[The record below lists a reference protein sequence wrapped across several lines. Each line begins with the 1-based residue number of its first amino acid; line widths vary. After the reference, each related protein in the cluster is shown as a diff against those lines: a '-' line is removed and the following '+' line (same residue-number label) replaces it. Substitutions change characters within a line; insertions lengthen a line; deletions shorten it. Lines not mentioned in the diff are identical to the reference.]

1 MQIGIDTFVSNPFD
15 AAQRGPNTDF
25 DRVQRLLQ
33 EVELAD
39 QVGLDV
45 FAIGEHH
52 RPEFVASAPAV
63 LLAAAAA
70 RTSNIRLSS
79 AVTVLSSDDP
89 IRVFQQF
96 ATLDLISKGRA
107 EIIVGRGSF
116 IESFPLFGHDLSE
129 YDSLFA
135 EKLHLLLK
143 VQSETEVHWT
153 GNHRAPLTGQGVYP
167 RPYQNPLPIRL
178 GVGGT
183 PASFLR
189 AGTLGL
195 PLTVAIIGGEAA
207 RFRPMVDLYRRAW
220 SKAGHDPSKADVAIH
235 TLGFIAETD
244 ELAAETYYP
253 SYSAMIARIGKERG
267 WPPATRAQY
276 DAVIG
281 PAGSL
286 MVGSPDTVAAKIR
299 RLDAQLG
306 GISRVTV
313 LLDSGTIDPPLMFKG
328 IELLGTGVRPNV
340 QSNVVTL

>member
-1 MQIGIDTFVSNPFD
+1 MQIGIDTFVSNPLQ
-15 AAQRGPNTDF
+15 ASQRGPNTDL
-25 DRVQRLLQ
+25 DRVQLLLK

-70 RTSNIRLSS
+70 RTENIRLAS

-96 ATLDLISKGRA
+96 ATIDLISKGRA

-116 IESFPLFGHDLSE
+116 IESFPLFGYDLGQ

-135 EKLHLLLK
+135 EKLDLLLK
-143 VQSETEVHWT
+143 VQAETEVHWS

-183 PASFLR
+183 PASFVR

-195 PLTVAIIGGEAA
+195 PLTVAIIGGEAG
-207 RFRPMVDLYRRAW
+207 RFRPMVELYRRAW
-220 SKAGHDPSKADVAIH
+220 EKAGHDPALADVAVH

-253 SYSAMIARIGKERG
+253 WYSDVIARIGKERG
-267 WPPATRAQY
+267 WPPATRQQY
-276 DAVIG
+276 DNVIG
-281 PAGSL
+281 PAGIL
-286 MVGSPDTVAAKIR
+286 MVGSPETVAAKIR
-299 RLDAQLG
+299 SVDTQLG
-306 GISRVTV
+306 GVNRVTI
-313 LLDSGTIDPPLMFKG
+313 LLDSGTIAPDLRLKA
-328 IELLGTGVRPNV
+328 IELLGTQVRPNV
-340 QSNVVTL
+340 QPSTVTI